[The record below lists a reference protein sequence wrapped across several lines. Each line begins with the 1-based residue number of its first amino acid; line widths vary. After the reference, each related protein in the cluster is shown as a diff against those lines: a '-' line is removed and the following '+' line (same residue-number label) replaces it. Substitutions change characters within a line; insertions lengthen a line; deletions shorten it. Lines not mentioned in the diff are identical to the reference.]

1 VDFETLSE
9 SEFERFRVL
18 IYRLSGIRVQPTKQ
32 VLVAN
37 RLRRRLKET
46 GIAGYDAYYRFLNSP
61 EGREE
66 VARFLDAIT
75 TNETYF
81 LRDPSQFE
89 WLGGPLLDEIFSD
102 AAHGRHPK
110 RLRVWSAAASS
121 GEELYTI
128 AMILREHASRV
139 GGWKL
144 DLLGT
149 DLSGGM
155 LDAARAGVYDQRALR
170 LVDAKRRETFFRQ
183 VPLDTTRWE
192 VVPELK
198 KMTRWKKH
206 NLMFPL
212 VGEEPFDVIFLKNV
226 LIYFDNESKTRVLKN
241 VLAALRPGGY
251 LVVGP
256 TDAVAR
262 FLEDTKRERPW
273 LFRK

>member
-1 VDFETLSE
+1 MDFETLSE
-9 SEFERFRVL
+9 SEFERFRGL
-18 IYRLSGIRVQPTKQ
+18 IYKLSGIRVQPTKQ
-32 VLVAN
+32 VLIAN

-46 GIAGYDAYYRFLNSP
+46 GIANFDAYYRFLNSP
-61 EGREE
+61 EGRDE

-81 LRDPSQFE
+81 LRDPSQFD
-89 WLGGPLLDEIFSD
+89 WLGGPWLEEILGE

-110 RLRVWSAAASS
+110 RIRIWSAAASS
-121 GEELYTI
+121 GEELYSVS
-128 AMILREHASRV
+128 MILKEHAGQI
-139 GGWKL
+139 GGWRL
-144 DLLGT
+144 ELLGT
-149 DLSGGM
+149 DLSGGV
-155 LDAARAGVYDQRALR
+155 LDAARAGSYDQRALR
-170 LVDAKRRETFFRQ
+170 LIDPKRRETFFQRNPQ
-183 VPLDTTRWE
+183 DMARWE
-192 VVPELK
+192 VSPELK

-206 NLMFPL
+206 NLMLPL

-226 LIYFDNESKTRVLKN
+226 LIYFDNESKARVLKN

-262 FLEDTKRERPW
+262 FLEGTKRERPW